1 VKLAQ
6 LRDVDAVADLLA
18 GRFALAGTAAEKAAL
33 FAASARAL
41 ATAGV
46 GGGAGVGAHFVPGRV
61 EILGKHTDYAGGSSI
76 VAALERGFCLVVHPR
91 TDDRVRVLAV
101 ELGAEVE
108 CACDPEL
115 VVPQGAWTNYP
126 LTVVRRLARNFGAG
140 LQGADI
146 AFASD
151 LPVAA
156 GMSSSS
162 ALMVGTYLALAGH
175 NRLDEREIYRRH
187 IASDLELA
195 AYLGTIE
202 NGQSFGELA
211 GDRGVG
217 TFGGSEDHTAI
228 LCSEAGQLGQFS
240 YCPARFERRIGVP
253 AGYVL
258 ALGFSGVVAEKT
270 GAAQAQYNRAA
281 GLVAAMVAAW
291 REETGRDEVYL
302 ADVLASGSGA
312 VDRLRD
318 VLADVEDGPYTAADL
333 LTRLNHFERENGE
346 ILGPAGDALA
356 AADLARFGE
365 LVDRSQQL
373 TTDLLQNQVTQTVDL
388 ATQARVAGAVA
399 ASAFG
404 AGFGGSVW
412 ALVPATAAED
422 FLAAWRSAYAATHGE
437 VATRADFFIT
447 QAGPAAFAL
456 EDGQK
461 A

>member
-1 VKLAQ
+1 M
-6 LRDVDAVADLLA
+6 
-18 GRFALAGTAAEKAAL
+18 
-33 FAASARAL
+33 

-46 GGGAGVGAHFVPGRV
+46 DGEAGVGAYFVPGRV

-76 VAALERGFCLVVHPR
+76 VAALERGFCLAVHPR
-91 TDDRVRVLAV
+91 TADQVRVLAV
-101 ELGAEVE
+101 EQGAEVE
-108 CACDPEL
+108 CAMDPEL
-115 VVPQGAWTNYP
+115 VVPMGVWTNYP

-140 LQGADI
+140 LKGADI
-146 AFASD
+146 AFVSD
-151 LPVAA
+151 LPAAA

-162 ALMVGTYLALAGH
+162 ALMVGTYLALADH
-175 NRLDEREIYRRH
+175 NRLGEREIYRDH

-202 NGQSFGELA
+202 NGQNFGDLT

-240 YCPARFERRIGVP
+240 YCPARFERRLRMP
-253 AGYVL
+253 ASFAL
-258 ALGFSGVVAEKT
+258 ALSFSGVVSEKT

-281 GLVAAMVAAW
+281 GLVSAMVVAW
-291 REETGRDEVYL
+291 RAATGRDDVYL
-302 ADVLASGSGA
+302 ADVLASGPRA
-312 VDRLRD
+312 ADRLRD
-318 VLADVEDGPYTAADL
+318 VLADVKDGPYTAADL
-333 LTRLNHFERENGE
+333 LTRLDHFELENGE

-356 AADLARFGE
+356 AGDLARFGE

-373 TTDLLQNQVTQTVDL
+373 TTDLLQNQVPQTINL
-388 ATQARVAGAVA
+388 AKHARAAGAVA

-412 ALVPATAAED
+412 ALVPVPAAEG
-422 FLAAWRSAYAATHGE
+422 FAAAWRSAYTATHGAE
-437 VATRADFFIT
+437 ATRAEFFLT
-447 QAGPAAFAL
+447 QAGPAAFEL
-456 EDGQK
+456 EDRQK

>member
-1 VKLAQ
+1 MKLAQ
-6 LRDVDAVADLLA
+6 LQDVNVVADLLA

-46 GGGAGVGAHFVPGRV
+46 DGGAGVAAHFVPGRV

-101 ELGAEVE
+101 DLGAEVE

-115 VVPQGAWTNYP
+115 AVPQGAWTNYP

-240 YCPARFERRIGVP
+240 YCPARFERRIRVP

-270 GAAQAQYNRAA
+270 GAAQAQDNRAA
-281 GLVAAMVAAW
+281 GLVAAMAAAW
-291 REETGRDEVYL
+291 REETGRDEGYL
-302 ADVLASGSGA
+302 ADVLASGRGA
-312 VDRLRD
+312 ADRLRD
-318 VLADVEDGPYTAADL
+318 VLADVEGGPYTAADL

-346 ILGPAGDALA
+346 VLGPAGDALA

-373 TTDLLQNQVTQTVDL
+373 TTDLLQNQVPQTVDL

-412 ALVPATAAED
+412 ALVPATAAEG
-422 FLAAWRSAYAATHGE
+422 FLAAWRSAYAAIHGA
-437 VATRADFFIT
+437 VATRAAFFLT